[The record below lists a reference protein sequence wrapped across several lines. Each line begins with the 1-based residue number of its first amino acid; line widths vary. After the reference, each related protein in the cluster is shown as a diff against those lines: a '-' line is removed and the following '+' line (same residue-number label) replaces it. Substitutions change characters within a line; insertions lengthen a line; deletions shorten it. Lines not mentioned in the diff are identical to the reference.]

1 MGIQI
6 TPSILN
12 ADLANLASEVARI
25 PSADWVHIDVMDG
38 HFVPNLTIGLPVV
51 ESLAK
56 SISLPMDCHLMIDDP
71 DRWAPAYIE
80 AGAKSATF
88 HIEAAAKPVQI
99 AKDVRAAGG
108 RVGMAIK
115 PGTSLTPYLELIPLM
130 DMIMIM
136 TVEPGFGGQIFMG
149 ECLAK
154 VEQARREINRHGG
167 EIWLQVDGGVTLQ
180 TIERSARAGADV
192 FVAGS
197 AVYSA
202 EDPDKMVAALRASAS
217 SSFVANP

>member
-12 ADLANLASEVARI
+12 ADLAHLADEITRI

-38 HFVPNLTIGLPVV
+38 HFVPNLTLGLPVV
-51 ESLAK
+51 ESLAR

-80 AGAKSATF
+80 AGAKSVTF
-88 HIEAAAKPVQI
+88 HLEAAGEPTQI
-99 AKDVRAAGG
+99 VKDVRATGG

-115 PGTSLTPYLELIPLM
+115 PGTPLTPYLDLIPIM
-130 DMIMIM
+130 DMILIM
-136 TVEPGFGGQIFMG
+136 TVEPGFGGQSFIDG
-149 ECLAK
+149 CLAK
-154 VEQARREINRHGG
+154 VEEARKEITRHGG
-167 EIWLQVDGGVTLQ
+167 EVWLQVDGGISLQ
-180 TIERSARAGADV
+180 TIERCARAGADV

-197 AVYSA
+197 AVYRA
-202 EDPDKMVAALRASAS
+202 DDPNEMVAALRESAAASYL
-217 SSFVANP
+217 VDN

>member
-6 TPSILN
+6 APSILN
-12 ADLANLASEVARI
+12 ADLANLAAEIRRI

-56 SISLPMDCHLMIDDP
+56 SIALPMDCHLMIENP

-88 HIEAAAKPVQI
+88 HLEAASKPIQI
-99 AKDVRAAGG
+99 AKDVRAVGG
-108 RVGMAIK
+108 RVGMAFK
-115 PGTSLTPYLELIPLM
+115 PGTPVTPYWDLIPLM
-130 DMIMIM
+130 DMILIM
-136 TVEPGFGGQIFMG
+136 TVEPGFGGQTFLD
-149 ECLAK
+149 ECLVK
-154 VEQARREINRHGG
+154 VKEVRREITRHGKQ
-167 EIWLQVDGGVTLQ
+167 IWLQVDGGVTLE
-180 TIERSARAGADV
+180 TIERCARAGADV

-202 EDPDKMVAALRASAS
+202 EDPDEVVSKLRAIATD
-217 SSFVANP
+217 SFES

>member
-12 ADLANLASEVARI
+12 ADLAHLADEITRI

-38 HFVPNLTIGLPVV
+38 HFVPNLTLGLPVV
-51 ESLAK
+51 ESLAR

-80 AGAKSATF
+80 AGAKSVTF
-88 HIEAAAKPVQI
+88 HLEAAGKPTQI
-99 AKDVRAAGG
+99 VKDVRAVGG

-115 PGTSLTPYLELIPLM
+115 PGTPLTPYLDLIPLM
-130 DMIMIM
+130 DMILIM
-136 TVEPGFGGQIFMG
+136 TVEPGFGGQAFIDA
-149 ECLAK
+149 CLAK
-154 VEQARREINRHGG
+154 VEEARKEITRHGG
-167 EIWLQVDGGVTLQ
+167 EIWLEVDCGISLQ
-180 TIERSARAGADV
+180 TIERCARAGADG

-197 AVYSA
+197 AVYRA
-202 EDPDKMVAALRASAS
+202 DDPNEMVAALRESAAASYL
-217 SSFVANP
+217 VDN